1 LLLLHLFPEGVEE
14 LDGAFAVYAEEPPLG
29 FDVLSVE
36 AVGDDWPDRWREF
49 HHGVQVGR
57 FWVGPPWELPAAVP
71 GLRPGAGGLAADASS
86 SAEAIL
92 IDPGRAFGTGA
103 HPTTRLTLELL
114 QTLEPGAAERGAVH
128 RPGVGGL
135 ADDASSP
142 RSLLDVGCGSGV
154 LSIAAAKLGFE
165 PVLGVD
171 LDDAAVEATLANA
184 RANGVEVEAHR
195 ADALADDLPAT
206 DVVLA
211 NVQLEAVERLLPRL
225 RAPLVVTSGYLD
237 RDRPQVDGWEHV
249 DRREADG
256 WAADLLRLLS
266 A

>member
-1 LLLLHLFPEGVEE
+1 LPPPEQQTLKRYVIVGGDAELLLLLHLFPEGVEE

-36 AVGDDWPDRWREF
+36 EVGDDWPDRWREF

-57 FWVGPPWELPAAVP
+57 FWVGPPW
-71 GLRPGAGGLAADASS
+71 
-86 SAEAIL
+86 EAIL

-114 QTLEPGAAERGAVH
+114 QTLEPG
-128 RPGVGGL
+128 
-135 ADDASSP
+135 
-142 RSLLDVGCGSGV
+142 SLLDVGCGSGV
-154 LSIAAAKLGFE
+154 LSIAAAKLGFA

-171 LDDAAVEATLANA
+171 LDDAAVEATQANA
-184 RANGVEVEAHR
+184 HANGVDVEARR

-237 RDRPQVDGWEHV
+237 RDRPRVDGWEHV

-256 WAADLLRLLS
+256 WAADLLRLLTP
-266 A
+266 